1 MELHKFEIQTSESD
15 FDKLRL
21 LEDSGVAIIG
31 GISQQRFSSSPGDG
45 STGLAQDDSDQPVK
59 VELFT
64 STPPEI
70 LLKKL
75 SIFTN
80 SRTVSIS
87 KCSSLTLETRPD
99 SIHKNNELPVR
110 AVEQQPQAIV
120 EDGLSSSIDFTHP
133 DVMHLKVEAQATP
146 ILLNRVFA
154 AVCQFDIILTSGRKL
169 RQGQRDFAMLSFKGV
184 NQALQKQIKDRFNL
198 AIKPFYIPNDSEI
211 FSQFVLT
218 NDLQISLQQKGP
230 MTAMRVLCDRP
241 TPSFRYQLLSH
252 LASFKIDIPLAR
264 MSTRNNTIEDVYHLK
279 PISSQLLPPEL
290 AEALRQKLT
299 RI

>member
-15 FDKLRL
+15 FNKLSL

-31 GISQQRFSSSPGDG
+31 GISQQRFSSSPGDVPI
-45 STGLAQDDSDQPVK
+45 GLAQDDSDQPVK

-75 SIFTN
+75 SSFKN
-80 SRTVSIS
+80 CRTLSIQ
-87 KCSSLTLETRPD
+87 KCSSLTFEAHPD
-99 SIHKNNELPVR
+99 STHKNNELPVT
-110 AVEQQPQAIV
+110 AIEQQPPAIM
-120 EDGLSSSIDFTHP
+120 EDGLSYSNDFIHP
-133 DVMHLKVEAQATP
+133 DVMYLKVEAQATP
-146 ILLNRVFA
+146 LLLNRIFA

-198 AIKPFYIPNDSEI
+198 AIKPFDIPNDSEI
-211 FSQFVLT
+211 FSQLVLT
-218 NDLQISLQQKGP
+218 NDLQISLLQKGP

-264 MSTRNNTIEDVYHLK
+264 MSTKNNAIEDVYHLK
-279 PISSQLLPPEL
+279 PISNQLLPPEL
-290 AEALRQKLT
+290 GEILRQKLT